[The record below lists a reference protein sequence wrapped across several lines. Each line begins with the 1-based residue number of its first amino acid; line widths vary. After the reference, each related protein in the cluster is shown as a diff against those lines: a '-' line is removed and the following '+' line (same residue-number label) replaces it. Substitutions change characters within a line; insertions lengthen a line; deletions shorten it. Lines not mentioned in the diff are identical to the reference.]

1 MECPVCKAKLASRR
15 CNLCL
20 RESPSEAVY
29 CMFCGALLEETEG
42 ELDLEER
49 ILCPD
54 GNCTG
59 IIENGRCTVCGRPY
73 EEKSC
78 MS

>member
-1 MECPVCKAKLASRR
+1 MHCPK
-15 CNLCL
+15 
-20 RESPSEAVY
+20 
-29 CMFCGALLEETEG
+29 CGAQIEEKLCNSCGMGSPPEANFCMHCG
-42 ELDLEER
+42 ARFQVVEEEEAMEDR

-73 EEKSC
+73 EGE
-78 MS
+78 

>member
-1 MECPVCKAKLASRR
+1 MECPICKASIPSKTCAS
-15 CNLCL
+15 CL
-20 RESPSEAVY
+20 RESPSEAIY
-29 CMFCGALLEETEG
+29 CMFCGTLLGETSEEG
-42 ELDLEER
+42 LDPEER

-73 EEKSC
+73 EEG
-78 MS
+78 

>member
-1 MECPVCKAKLASRR
+1 MRCRECGAELATRACKDCGKA
-15 CNLCL
+15 NL
-20 RESPSEAVY
+20 EEALY
-29 CMFCGALLEETEG
+29 CMYCGKKLDGKGDETEDFD
-42 ELDLEER
+42 LDSR

-73 EEKSC
+73 Q
-78 MS
+78 